1 MTSWQNALISLALSM
16 VALPLFVLLYAYFG
30 TRASSSSAA
39 SPSST
44 TTSRGRDRVL
54 ESHASC
60 RIFGL
65 VERLQNESNLPWG
78 DVLDA
83 GTGEH
88 SLSWL
93 VSLPT
98 RSLTAV
104 TGEPERQV
112 ELTYLARNVFR
123 DSDAVIAGN
132 WLDPSLLA
140 ERQFDTVIA
149 DYLLG
154 SVEGFAPGFQ
164 TEMFARLRPLV
175 RQRLYVIG
183 LSPLPLTA
191 DESPGGR
198 LLIEIGRARDM
209 CILAAG
215 RRPFREYEKEWAR
228 AQLERSGFAIEH
240 ITAVTSTYTRSFLRN
255 QIAVAEFMLGK
266 AEARLAREGYGA
278 GAAAFAFP
286 SRYARL
292 YGGSTTLV
300 SGLRAWLDELH
311 RSVSNLPV
319 GEFVFGTDWIIAAKP
334 ITSSSS
340 SSAAPGVLTHGL
352 TATPVQLSGLDF

>member
-1 MTSWQNALISLALSM
+1 MTSWSNALISLALSI

-30 TRASSSSAA
+30 TRTSSPAASSA
-39 SPSST
+39 T
-44 TTSRGRDRVL
+44 VSRGRDRVL

-65 VERLQNESNLPWG
+65 VERLHNESQLSWG

-112 ELTYLARNVFR
+112 ELSYLARNVLR
-123 DSDAVIAGN
+123 ESDAVIAGN
-132 WLDPSLLA
+132 WLDPALLA
-140 ERQFDTVIA
+140 ERQFDTVVA

-175 RQRLYVIG
+175 RRRLYVIG

-240 ITAVTSTYTRSFLRN
+240 ITAVTSTYTRNFLRN
-255 QIAVAEFMLGK
+255 QIAVAAFMLDK

-278 GAAAFAFP
+278 GAAFAFP

-292 YGGSTTLV
+292 YGGSTHLV
-300 SGLRAWLDELH
+300 AGLRSWLDELQ
-311 RSVSNLPV
+311 RSVSGLPA

-334 ITSSSS
+334 IGESG
-340 SSAAPGVLTHGL
+340 AASVPLTHGL

>member
-1 MTSWQNALISLALSM
+1 MTSWSNALVSLALSM

-30 TRASSSSAA
+30 TRTTSAST
-39 SPSST
+39 SST
-44 TTSRGRDRVL
+44 TTSRGRERVL

-65 VERLQNESNLPWG
+65 VERLHNESNAPWG

-98 RSLTAV
+98 RSITAV

-112 ELTYLARNVFR
+112 ELSYLARKVFR
-123 DSDAVIAGN
+123 SQDAVVAGN
-132 WLDPSLLA
+132 WLDPALLA
-140 ERQFDTVIA
+140 GRQFDTVLA

-164 TEMFARLRPLV
+164 TEVFARLRPLV
-175 RQRLYVIG
+175 RHRLYVVG
-183 LSPLPLTA
+183 LSPLPLSA
-191 DESPGGR
+191 DDSPGGR

-215 RRPFREYEKEWAR
+215 RRPFREFEKEWAR

-255 QIAVAEFMLGK
+255 QIAVAAFMLDK
-266 AEARLAREGYGA
+266 AEQRLRQEGYSA
-278 GAAAFAFP
+278 SPAFAFP
-286 SRYARL
+286 SRYSRL
-292 YGGSTTLV
+292 FGGSTQLV
-300 SGLRAWLDELH
+300 TGLRSWLDEL
-311 RSVSNLPV
+311 RRAVTELPV
-319 GEFVFGTDWIIAAKP
+319 GEFVFGSDWIIAAKP
-334 ITSSSS
+334 VAEHST
-340 SSAAPGVLTHGL
+340 PQVLTHGL
-352 TATPVQLSGLDF
+352 SATPVKLMGLDF